1 MSKAPVV
8 LGIDIG
14 GTTTTFG
21 FVAPDGNCP
30 AQTELPTKAS
40 EPVSLFM
47 DRLTEQ
53 IRDVF
58 APISGSHDV
67 TGIGIGAPNANY
79 RTGMLDNPPNLKWGS
94 SVDLAGLFRQAFGL
108 PVAVTND
115 ANAAALGEMAY
126 GAAQGM
132 EHFMVVTLGTG
143 VGSGIVVNGEVL
155 YGADGFAGEIGHTV
169 VDPDG
174 RVCGCGNKGC
184 LEAYASAGGLC
195 RTFFS
200 LLANHDGESSLRDIP
215 FSGLS
220 ARLVYEAARQGDR
233 LACAAFEETGRI
245 LGIKLAD
252 AAALLSP
259 EAIFLHGGLAA
270 AGNLIFDPARRSLE
284 KHLPG
289 MSRQR
294 VKLLPSGLGDRNAA
308 VLGAAALVRRQLE
321 KEKSPGLTTPSTR

>member
-1 MSKAPVV
+1 M
-8 LGIDIG
+8 
-14 GTTTTFG
+14 
-21 FVAPDGNCP
+21 
-30 AQTELPTKAS
+30 E
-40 EPVSLFM
+40 
-47 DRLTEQ
+47 RLTEQ
-53 IRDVF
+53 IREVF
-58 APISGSHDV
+58 APISGGHDV
-67 TGIGIGAPNANY
+67 TGIGIGAPNADF

-94 SVDLAGLFRQAFGL
+94 NVDLAGLFRQAFGL

-126 GAAQGM
+126 GAARGM

-143 VGSGIVVNGEVL
+143 VGSGIVVDGEVL
-155 YGADGFAGEIGHTV
+155 YGVDGFAGEIGHTV

-195 RTFFS
+195 RTFLS
-200 LLANHDGESSLRDIP
+200 LLANHDGESSLRAIP

-220 ARLVYEAARQGDR
+220 AKLVYDAARQGDR

-270 AGNLIFDPARRSLE
+270 AGNLIFDPVRRSLE

-289 MSRQR
+289 MSRHR

-308 VLGAAALVRRQLE
+308 VLGAAALVQRQLE
-321 KEKSPGLTTPSTR
+321 KEKSPGFTTPSTR

>member
-1 MSKAPVV
+1 MSTAPVV

-21 FVAPDGNCP
+21 FVAPDGNCL
-30 AQTELPTKAS
+30 AETELPTRAS
-40 EPVSLFM
+40 EPLSLFM
-47 DRLTEQ
+47 ERLTER
-53 IRDVF
+53 IRDAF
-58 APISGSHDV
+58 APISVGHDLK
-67 TGIGIGAPNANY
+67 GIGIGAPNADY
-79 RTGMLDNPPNLKWGS
+79 RTGMLVNPPNLKWGS
-94 SVDLAGLFRQAFGL
+94 NVDLAGLFRLAFDL

-126 GAAQGM
+126 GAARGM

-155 YGADGFAGEIGHTV
+155 YGADGFAGELGHTV

-174 RVCGCGNKGC
+174 RLCGCGNRGC
-184 LEAYASAGGLC
+184 LETYASAGGLC
-195 RTFFS
+195 RTFIS
-200 LLANHDGESSLRDIP
+200 LLANHDGDSSLLAIP

-270 AGNLIFDPARRSLE
+270 AGNLIFDPVRRSLE
-284 KHLPG
+284 QHLPG
-289 MSRQR
+289 MSRER
-294 VKLLPSGLGDRNAA
+294 VKLLPSGLGDRSAA
-308 VLGAAALVRRQLE
+308 VLGAAALVQRLLE
-321 KEKSPGLTTPSTR
+321 KEQPPGFAAPPTR